1 MNDPMPTT
9 PLETARFY
17 CDNCSKVSMFIVGR
31 TPRCYWCHST
41 DGALKPEDTRAYQRG
56 LRIALAVV
64 DEANAIC
71 MFCDAKELVQF
82 HPPLCA
88 ECRHRASASET
99 LKRLP
104 VLNDP
109 AIGEA
114 MRITEE
120 AFRSPPHEPSARCV
134 DTCNNPLECK
144 EEWDRFHGTE

>member
-1 MNDPMPTT
+1 MIPCRQLHWRQLDSTVT
-9 PLETARFY
+9 IARRSQCSLLAGPLGVTGATVRTAP
-17 CDNCSKVSMFIVGR
+17 SSQKIPG
-31 TPRCYWCHST
+31 HI
-41 DGALKPEDTRAYQRG
+41 RG
-56 LRIALAVV
+56 GYGSLLAIV